1 LADREVIVDS
11 SAIIALAKGEFG
23 ADAIVP
29 NYLGRGLISAINL
42 AEFVQVL
49 RRFDMDP
56 ESYLRSFEQT
66 GMRTIPDDAVRAR
79 VAGNLERE
87 TSRWGLSLGDRFCI
101 ALAMEK
107 RLPVLTTDRIWQDA
121 GLGIEI
127 ILARSP
133 ATPG

>member
-1 LADREVIVDS
+1 MAHREVVIDS
-11 SAIIALAKGEFG
+11 SAIIALAKDEFG

-29 NYLGRGLISAINL
+29 NYLGQGLISAINL

-56 ESYLRSFEQT
+56 ELYLLKFEQT
-66 GMRTIPDDAVRAR
+66 GMRTVPDDAARAR
-79 VAGNLERE
+79 VAGNLKRE